1 MPNQLTKT
9 QFDACLNQEFRITID
24 SDNSVQVT
32 LVESSA
38 LGGDSLR
45 ESGESFSLVFHGEAE
60 PFLEQGMYAVK
71 NDGFGSAELFL
82 VPLGPDRER
91 GGMRYEAVFS

>member
-1 MPNQLTKT
+1 M
-9 QFDACLNQEFRITID
+9 
-24 SDNSVQVT
+24 
-32 LVESSA
+32 
-38 LGGDSLR
+38 
-45 ESGESFSLVFHGEAE
+45 FHGEAE

-82 VPLGPDRER
+82 VPLGPDPER